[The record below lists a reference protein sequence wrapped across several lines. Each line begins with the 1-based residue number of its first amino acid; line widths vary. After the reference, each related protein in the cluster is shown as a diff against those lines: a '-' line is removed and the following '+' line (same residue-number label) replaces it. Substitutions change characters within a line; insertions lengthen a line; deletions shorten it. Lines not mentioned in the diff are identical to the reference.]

1 MLFMATHTRQI
12 LKKDFFGYETW
23 EDDLRSNHTFL
34 IIAKN
39 KKEAGEY
46 AESAIKKVNEY
57 SAANERFILSTDPRE
72 INVVNVT
79 HDIHA
84 GTFITGIWD

>member
-12 LKKDFFGYETW
+12 LKKDFFGHETW

-34 IIAKN
+34 IIAKD
-39 KKEAGEY
+39 KKEADEY

-57 SAANERFILSTDPRE
+57 SAANERFVLATDPRE

-79 HDIHA
+79 HDINA
-84 GTFITGIWD
+84 GTSITGIWD